1 MSNIHRNHQVIEL
14 LMVST
19 SYPENLEDWRGLFI
33 RHLADALARRD
44 DLAVRLWS
52 PPGEVHPRIQLD
64 LGTQERRWL
73 TWLMQ
78 QGGIAHLLR
87 SHNPQR
93 LIAPLRLLYY
103 LHQAYK
109 RNSDVAV
116 YHINWLQNALALP
129 SNGRPALI
137 TALGS
142 DMKFLKLPLMRQAL
156 RRKFKSRRVAI
167 CPNAEWMVDPLDTAF
182 GDIARIEYVPFGI
195 DPCWYQ
201 IARPEPP
208 PTKPALWLAVT
219 RITRAKIGT
228 LFDWGE
234 PWFRNN
240 ARELHLFGPLQE
252 ALDIPDWVTYHGPIS
267 PADLHTQWF
276 PRATGLITLSQHAEG
291 RPQVMLEAMA
301 SGLPIVASR
310 GISAHEDLL
319 QDRVTGRLC
328 DASNTLGHAL
338 EELESWP
345 FSRELGERARTW
357 VRDAVGTWD
366 DCAARYLHRYE
377 YLLDGTHP

>member
-1 MSNIHRNHQVIEL
+1 MSNIHRNHHAIEL

-52 PPGEVHPRIQLD
+52 PPGEVHPGIQLD
-64 LGTQERRWL
+64 LSTQERRWL

-87 SHNPQR
+87 SRSPQR

-103 LHQAYK
+103 LRKAYK

-129 SNGRPALI
+129 RNARPALV
-137 TALGS
+137 TVLGN
-142 DMKFLKLPLMRQAL
+142 DMQLLKLPLMRQAL
-156 RRKFKSRRVAI
+156 CRKFKNRRVVI

-182 GDIARIEYVPFGI
+182 GDIARIAYVPFGI
-195 DPCWYQ
+195 DPCWYR
-201 IARPEPP
+201 IARSVPP
-208 PTKPALWLAVT
+208 PPEPALWLVVT
-219 RITRAKIGT
+219 RITHAKIGT
-228 LFDWGE
+228 LFGWSE

-240 ARELHLFGPLQE
+240 NRKLHLFGPLQE
-252 ALDIPDWVTYHGPIS
+252 AMDIPDWITYHGPVS
-267 PADLHTQWF
+267 PADLCTQWF

-319 QDRVTGRLC
+319 QDQVTGRLC
-328 DASNTLGHAL
+328 GTPDALGHAL
-338 EELESWP
+338 EALESRP
-345 FSRELGERARTW
+345 LNRALGERARTW

-366 DCAARYLHRYE
+366 DCAARYLRLYE
-377 YLLDGTHP
+377 YLLDGAHS